1 MPKPYCFLCYRVSA
15 ATWKFTSGKSH
26 IYVLV
31 QPDAAARRGFKMVLF
46 TQPSEHLCRRYMS
59 STECPSGS
67 LNITTRDKSFSIEQ
81 GSDLGVQSVRRL
93 WHATVKCIY
102 RMSVL
107 SFVLLLQNVEKAI
120 RLNVEKQ
127 MLQRLSENEGKSA
140 VLKTGKTTKSS
151 KTTA

>member
-1 MPKPYCFLCYRVSA
+1 MLLHGNLRRENPTYTYWCSPMLQRGVVLKWFYSR
-15 ATWKFTSGKSH
+15 SH
-26 IYVLV
+26 RNTFVGGTCA
-31 QPDAAARRGFKMVLF
+31 P
-46 TQPSEHLCRRYMS
+46 PS
-59 STECPSGS
+59 PSGS